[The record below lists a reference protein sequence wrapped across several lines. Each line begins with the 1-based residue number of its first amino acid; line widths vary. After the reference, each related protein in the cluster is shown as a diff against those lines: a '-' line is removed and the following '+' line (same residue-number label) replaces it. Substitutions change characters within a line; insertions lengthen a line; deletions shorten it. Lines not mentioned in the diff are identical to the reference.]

1 MSGGGAH
8 RVVIVGAGF
17 GGLWATKALRRA
29 ADAVEVTLVDRT
41 NHHLFQPLL
50 YQVATGILSEGEI
63 APATRDV
70 LRRQRNVRVE
80 LAEVRAVNTR
90 ARELELLAP
99 DGSTR
104 SLGYDSLIVAG
115 GMVGS
120 YFGHD
125 QFACWAPGMKSIE
138 EALHLRAQIF
148 TAFEM
153 AEWETDPAQ
162 RRAWLTFAVIGGGPT
177 GVELAG
183 QIGELAR
190 RSLTR
195 NFRNFD
201 PAEARILLY
210 DAGERILPTF
220 GPRLSRRAA
229 RALDRLGAEIHEHA
243 TVVDLDA
250 HSITVKARD
259 GTSSRIEARTKIW
272 AAGVKPAPLARML
285 ADASGAEL
293 DRKGRVE
300 VSPDCSIPGLPEV
313 FVVGDMMSLD
323 DLPGLAEV
331 AMQSGSHAAK
341 VICSRACG
349 GRAPG
354 PFHYRDLGAMAAVSR
369 SSAVASFRGLE
380 LSGRLGWLAWLL
392 VHILFLTG
400 FKNRF
405 TTVVHWA
412 ITFIGRGRAERSIPT
427 TSHVGSDFRSV

>member
-1 MSGGGAH
+1 MRSAGPPH
-8 RVVIVGAGF
+8 RVAIVGCGF

-29 ADAVEVTLVDRT
+29 GDSVQVTLVDRA

-70 LRRQRNVRVE
+70 LRRQKNVRVE
-80 LAEVRAVNTR
+80 LAEVRGIDTR
-90 ARELELLAP
+90 ERELALEAP
-99 DGSTR
+99 DGSSR
-104 SLGYDSLIVAG
+104 RLGYDSLILAG

-125 QFACWAPGMKSIE
+125 GFARWAPGMKSIE
-138 EALHLRAQIF
+138 QALELRARIF

-153 AEWETDPAQ
+153 AEWESDPER
-162 RRAWLTFAVIGGGPT
+162 RRAWLTFTVIGGGPT

-190 RSLTR
+190 RSLGR
-195 NFRNFD
+195 NFRTFD
-201 PAEARILLY
+201 PADARILLY

-220 GPRLSRRAA
+220 GPRLSAKAA
-229 RALDRLGAEIHEHA
+229 RALERLGVEIHEHTMVA
-243 TVVDLDA
+243 DMDA
-250 HSITVKARD
+250 ESITLKRHD
-259 GTSSRIEARTKIW
+259 GEEERVQTRTKIW

-285 ADASGAEL
+285 ADDAGVGL
-293 DRKGRVE
+293 DHKGRVQ
-300 VSPDCSIPGLPEV
+300 VGHDCSVPGLPEV

-331 AMQSGSHAAK
+331 AMQSGRHAAR
-341 VICSRACG
+341 VIRA
-349 GRAPG
+349 RAAGTDAPD
-354 PFHYRDLGAMAAVSR
+354 PFRYRDLGEMAAVSR
-369 SSAVASFRGLE
+369 TAAVVSFKGLQF
-380 LSGRLGWLAWLL
+380 SGRLGWLAWLI
-392 VHILFLTG
+392 VHIAFLTG

-412 ITFIGRGRAERSIPT
+412 ITFIGRGRAERSIP
-427 TSHVGSDFRSV
+427 SAERGS